1 MVAPGCRNRS
11 PRSGSI
17 SPAAILSKVD
27 LPEPLRPTRH
37 SRSPAPT
44 LISAPSSRCWPPNE
58 TTIFLR
64 CKSGFIRRYVLA
76 MTPLG
81 KPRLA
86 GFGRHHGART
96 RFHLQNGFGTLRHR
110 LAVEIEGPDIA
121 FHRALHQQTSSI
133 IAPHRA
139 LAGMAQLRIRDM
151 GQRAFAD

>member
-1 MVAPGCRNRS
+1 MVAPGWAKRVPPSASVR
-11 PRSGSI
+11 
-17 SPAAILSKVD
+17 PAAILSKVD

-44 LISAPSSRCWPPNE
+44 LSSAPSSRRWPPNE
-58 TTIFLR
+58 TTISLR

-110 LAVEIEGPDIA
+110 LAVESKGPDIA
-121 FHRALHQQTSSI
+121 FHRALHQQTFSI
-133 IAPHRA
+133 VAPHRT

-151 GQRAFAD
+151 GQRAF